1 MQFCRYT
8 LLEAETIYF
17 KAFFALFGS
26 LVGKKTLFR
35 MKGRS
40 IYRAETTSH
49 FDSPQ
54 EQPSLPS
61 AEAHV
66 ENATQVTC
74 GTRFVNSRGGEG
86 REVGHSRK
94 VWVEVC
100 RPNATPFLKVLSSTL
115 PSPSMTLELDK
126 MIVVIV
132 FNLFYYAILRKRET
146 SLVYLPSQ

>member
-1 MQFCRYT
+1 MFNKENKTASPRVEPKLSVLRPT
-8 LLEAETIYF
+8 LRPLRHLPACLPITSEKKVFIF
-17 KAFFALFGS
+17 KAFFRAILSVYAVRSRNYLFQSFFFALFGS

-61 AEAHV
+61 AEVHV

-86 REVGHSRK
+86 REVGHSMK
-94 VWVEVC
+94 V
-100 RPNATPFLKVLSSTL
+100 
-115 PSPSMTLELDK
+115 
-126 MIVVIV
+126 
-132 FNLFYYAILRKRET
+132 
-146 SLVYLPSQ
+146 